1 MGNWS
6 NFEEFSEPAF
16 KDKRNYVDFDS
27 AMRRFESSRPSQPLR
42 SLQDT
47 FRSQE
52 FARATL
58 ELIAGGIRGCGAY
71 FFGRTSTEVAFRP
84 AVSGI
89 TAILL
94 VPFIGAWALG
104 DGSPGA

>member
-58 ELIAGGIRGCGAY
+58 ELIAGA
-71 FFGRTSTEVAFRP
+71 
-84 AVSGI
+84 
-89 TAILL
+89 
-94 VPFIGAWALG
+94 
-104 DGSPGA
+104 